1 VPVVEPI
8 MTIEEALVLLLG
20 GLIAG
25 VINAIAGGGSLI
37 TVPLLVMTGLP
48 GTIANGTNRI
58 GVLVQSVAGAL
69 QFRADGVS
77 GFRASLPVLWP
88 LTIGSAVGALAA
100 AHISDTAFERIF
112 AVVMVVMLVPVLRGA
127 KPNGASNGRVWSPRV
142 ATAVFFAIGVYGGA
156 IQAGV
161 GLLLLLALSRSG
173 YDLVKA
179 NSIKLVVIAVF
190 TSVAVVVFVAQGQV
204 VWAPALLL
212 ALATAAGAVVGA
224 RLAVRG
230 GERVIRPVLVVSVLL
245 LATRMLGLY

>member
-1 VPVVEPI
+1 
-8 MTIEEALVLLLG
+8 
-20 GLIAG
+20 
-25 VINAIAGGGSLI
+25 
-37 TVPLLVMTGLP
+37 
-48 GTIANGTNRI
+48 
-58 GVLVQSVAGAL
+58 
-69 QFRADGVS
+69 
-77 GFRASLPVLWP
+77 
-88 LTIGSAVGALAA
+88 
-100 AHISDTAFERIF
+100 
-112 AVVMVVMLVPVLRGA
+112 
-127 KPNGASNGRVWSPRV
+127 V

-245 LATRMLGLY
+245 LATRMLGLYCARDDKRSALSFSCGRRLA